1 MAEFPLL
8 PIPAPGIDQ
17 RPAGAGGGANLRLPT
32 RQRQGQRFQPTFQR
46 LQDVFDNDR
55 DPLTLR
61 RDPAGIAPER
71 ALVLEIA
78 GSVDAFY
85 QAIGRIPGLE
95 YLGDEEMEFDADAD
109 FAVRDTRSGREGEDR
124 ADKPVGGRLYVAMPD
139 MEALRQLVRL
149 WERYQADQRPTPG
162 FGPWFEVFRHL
173 YRIRAWGPSDRI
185 SEETVAYFNDELA
198 ERPDS
203 RVRMEVELWSYQNQ
217 ERQRQTISRFE
228 EVVRESGG
236 EILHKASIP
245 EIAYEA
251 ALVDLPAAEVRRLAR
266 REEIALAIC
275 DEVMLVR
282 PQSTATFPTK
292 VDALEVGVPVEPV
305 GAKDGPPIAA
315 LFDGV
320 PVQRHRLLDGR
331 IVLDDPDNISD
342 MSVVSERRHGTEM
355 TSLILHG
362 DRNLREPPLQR
373 SIYLRPVLYAPGNGG
388 NERTQP
394 DRLLIDTIYR
404 AVLRMKEGDGAGEA
418 TAPNV
423 FIVNLS
429 LGDENRPFTG
439 AMSPWGRLL
448 DYLAERFGILFIVS
462 AGNVRDS
469 LPVPAFNGI
478 TELEAATA
486 EERQQAI
493 LNALGEQRS
502 QRTLLSPAEA
512 LNVITVGAWH
522 EDALNGAQPSH
533 ITYAPFVEEGPNI
546 TSAMG
551 LGHRKVI
558 KPDIFM
564 PGGRERF
571 SMASAGMGLNIRPSL
586 PGRLFGLRVA
596 IPDAG
601 GRLDQEGL
609 TAGTSAA
616 AALATRAAH
625 RLFDALVDDDN
636 GSILADVDPRYYG
649 VIVKALLAH
658 RARWGEMGVLLED
671 MYGPIGRG
679 THVARRD
686 NIARVLGFG
695 RPIVEEAMSC
705 TANRATLVGYGEVT
719 ADGTASLYRVPL
731 PGSLERVTEPRS
743 VTLTLAWFSPVN
755 IRHRAYR
762 RAKLEIKPDDF
773 DSNVGVKRG
782 TVQPSEKSVPRGS
795 LFHVHFEGE
804 KAVTFVDDGHLR
816 FRVFCREQG
825 GALDQ
830 SIRYGLAVTVE
841 AGENVPVY
849 QEIRQRLGVRPRAAG
864 AATST
869 KQ

>member
-8 PIPAPGIDQ
+8 PIPAPGIDR
-17 RPAGAGGGANLRLPT
+17 RPAGPRGGANLRLPT

-46 LQDVFDNDR
+46 LQDVLDNDR
-55 DPLTLR
+55 DPLFLR
-61 RDPAGIAPER
+61 RDPTGIAPER

-78 GSVDAFY
+78 GAVDTFY
-85 QAIGRIPGLE
+85 QAIGRVPGLE
-95 YLGDEEMEFDADAD
+95 YLGDEEREFDADED
-109 FAVRDTRSGREGEDR
+109 FAVPDRRKGREGEDR

-139 MEALRQLVRL
+139 TGALRQLVGIWR
-149 WERYQADQRPTPG
+149 RYQDGQRPIEG
-162 FGPWFEVFRHL
+162 FGPWFEVFRRL
-173 YRIRAWGPSDRI
+173 YRLRVWGPSDRI
-185 SEETVAYFNDELA
+185 PEETIAYFNDQLA
-198 ERPDS
+198 AHPES
-203 RVRMEVELWSYQNQ
+203 RVRMEFELWSYRSH
-217 ERQRQTISRFE
+217 ERQRQTNSRFE
-228 EVVRESGG
+228 EAVRAADG
-236 EILHKASIP
+236 EILHQASNP

-251 ALVDLPAAEVRRLAR
+251 ALIDLPAAEARRLAR
-266 REEIALAIC
+266 REEVALAIC
-275 DEVMLVR
+275 DEVMFVR

-292 VDALEVGVPVEPV
+292 VDALDASEPVEPA
-305 GAKDGPPIAA
+305 GTGEGPPIAA

-320 PVQRHRLLDGR
+320 HVQRHRLLDGR

-342 MSVVSERRHGTEM
+342 ISVVSERRHGTEM
-355 TSLILHG
+355 ASLILHG
-362 DRNLREPPLQR
+362 DRNLREPALQR
-373 SIYLRPVLYAPGNGG
+373 SIYLRPVLYAPGNGE

-404 AVLRMKEGDGAGEA
+404 AVLRMKEGDGGGEA

-439 AMSPWGRLL
+439 TMTPWGRLL

-478 TELEAATA
+478 TELEAATP
-486 EERQQAI
+486 EERRRAI
-493 LNALGEQRS
+493 LEALGEQRS

-512 LNVITVGAWH
+512 LNVVTVGAWY
-522 EDALNGAQPSH
+522 EDALDGAQPSH
-533 ITYAPFVEEGPNI
+533 FTYSPYVEEGPNI

-571 SMASAGMGLNIRPSL
+571 SMASAGTGLSIRPA
-586 PGRLFGLRVA
+586 PPARLYGLRVA
-596 IPDAG
+596 IPDTSG
-601 GRLDQEGL
+601 KLDQEGL

-625 RLFDALVDDDN
+625 RLFDALVDEDN
-636 GSILADVDPRYYG
+636 GSILAHVDPMYYG
-649 VIVKALLAH
+649 VVVKALLAH
-658 RARWGEMGVLLED
+658 RAHWGELGVLLEGI
-671 MYGPIGRG
+671 YGPTGQG
-679 THVARRD
+679 AHVPRRD
-686 NIARVLGFG
+686 NITRVLGYG

-705 TANRATLVGYGEVT
+705 TPNRATLVGYGEV
-719 ADGTASLYRVPL
+719 APDGTAAVYRIPL
-731 PGSLERVTEPRS
+731 PASLERVTEPRS

-773 DSNVGVKRG
+773 DSKVGVNRG
-782 TVQPSEKSVPRGS
+782 RVQPSDKSVPRGS
-795 LFHVHFEGE
+795 LFHVHYEGE

-816 FRVFCREQG
+816 LLVFCREQG

-841 AGENVPVY
+841 AGENVSVY
-849 QEIRQRLGVRPRAAG
+849 QEIRQRLRVQPRAAG
-864 AATST
+864 SAIST

>member
-17 RPAGAGGGANLRLPT
+17 RPAGPRGGSNLRLPT
-32 RQRQGQRFQPTFQR
+32 LRRQGQRFQPTFQR
-46 LQDVFDNDR
+46 LRDVFDNDR

-78 GSVDAFY
+78 GSVDTFY
-85 QAIGRIPGLE
+85 QAIGCIPGLE

-109 FAVRDTRSGREGEDR
+109 FAVRDTRKGREGKVRDDR
-124 ADKPVGGRLYVAMPD
+124 PVGGRLYVAMPD
-139 MEALRQLVRL
+139 TGALRQLVSL
-149 WERYQADQRPTPG
+149 WERYQAGQEPARG
-162 FGPWFEVFRHL
+162 FGPWFEVFRRL
-173 YRIRAWGPSDRI
+173 YGMRVWGPSDRI
-185 SEETVAYFNDELA
+185 SEETIAYFNDELA
-198 ERPDS
+198 ARPES
-203 RVRMEVELWSYQNQ
+203 RVRMEVELCSYGSH

-228 EVVRESGG
+228 EAVRAADG
-236 EILHKASIP
+236 EILHQASIP

-251 ALVDLPAAEVRRLAR
+251 ALVDLPAAETRRLAR
-266 REEIALAIC
+266 REEVALAIC
-275 DEVMLVR
+275 DEVMFVR
-282 PQSTATFPTK
+282 PQSTATFPTE
-292 VDALEVGVPVEPV
+292 VDALDAGEPVEPV

-331 IVLDDPDNISD
+331 LVLDDPDNFSD
-342 MSVVSERRHGTEM
+342 ISVVSERRHGTEM

-362 DRNLREPPLQR
+362 DRNLREPALQR
-373 SIYLRPVLYAPGNGG
+373 SIYLRPVLYAPGNGES
-388 NERTQP
+388 ERIQP
-394 DRLLIDTIYR
+394 DRLLIDTINR
-404 AVLRMKEGDGAGEA
+404 AVLRMKEGDGDGEA

-439 AMSPWGRLL
+439 TMSPWGRLL

-462 AGNVRDS
+462 AGNVSDS

-478 TELEAATA
+478 TELEAAA
-486 EERQQAI
+486 PEERQRAI

-512 LNVITVGAWH
+512 LNVVTVGAWY
-522 EDALNGAQPSH
+522 EDALDGTQQSH
-533 ITYAPFVEEGPNI
+533 ITYAPYVEEGPNI

-571 SMASAGMGLNIRPSL
+571 SMRSAGTGLSIRPAP
-586 PGRLFGLRVA
+586 PGRLYGLRVA
-596 IPDAG
+596 IPDTG

-625 RLFDALVDDDN
+625 RLFDALVDEDN
-636 GSILADVDPRYYG
+636 GSLLADVDPMYYG

-658 RARWGEMGVLLED
+658 RARWGKIGDFLEEI
-671 MYGPIGRG
+671 YGPTGRG
-679 THVARRD
+679 THVSRRD
-686 NIARVLGFG
+686 NIARVLGYG

-719 ADGTASLYRVPL
+719 ADGTAALFRVPL

-773 DSNVGVKRG
+773 VSRVGVKRG
-782 TVQPSEKSVPRGS
+782 MAQPSEKSVPRGS
-795 LFHVHFEGE
+795 LFHVHYKGD

-816 FRVFCREQG
+816 FHVFCREQG

-849 QEIRQRLGVRPRAAG
+849 QEIRQRLRVQTRVAGSAA
-864 AATST
+864 ST
-869 KQ
+869 TR

>member
-32 RQRQGQRFQPTFQR
+32 RQRQGLRFQPTFQR

-78 GSVDAFY
+78 GSVDGFY
-85 QAIGRIPGLE
+85 QAIGRVAGLE

-109 FAVRDTRSGREGEDR
+109 FAVPDRRKGREGEDR

-139 MEALRQLVRL
+139 TEALRQLVRL
-149 WERYQADQRPTPG
+149 WERYQADQRPAPG

-173 YRIRAWGPSDRI
+173 YRMRAWGPSDRI

-203 RVRMEVELWSYQNQ
+203 RVRMEFELWSYQSQ

-228 EVVRESGG
+228 EAVREAGG
-236 EILHKASIP
+236 KILHQASIP

-251 ALVDLPAAEVRRLAR
+251 ALIDLPAAETRHLAR
-266 REEIALAIC
+266 REEVALAIC
-275 DEVMLVR
+275 DEVMFVR
-282 PQSTATFPTK
+282 PQSTATFPTE
-292 VDALEVGVPVEPV
+292 VDALDAGEPIESV

-320 PVQRHRLLDGR
+320 PVQGHRLLDGR

-342 MSVVSERRHGTEM
+342 ISVVSERRHGTEM

-362 DRNLREPPLQR
+362 DRNLSEPPLQR

-388 NERTQP
+388 NERTQS

-404 AVLRMKEGDGAGEA
+404 AILRMKEGEGGGKA
-418 TAPNV
+418 TAPDV

-429 LGDENRPFTG
+429 LGDENRPFSGT
-439 AMSPWGRLL
+439 MSPWARLL

-493 LNALGEQRS
+493 LKALGEQRS

-522 EDALNGAQPSH
+522 EDAVNGAQPLH
-533 ITYAPFVEEGPNI
+533 ITYAPYVEEGPNI

-571 SMASAGMGLNIRPSL
+571 SMASAGMGLSIRPAL

-625 RLFDALVDDDN
+625 RLYDALVDDDN
-636 GSILADVDPRYYG
+636 GSFLADVDPRYYG

-671 MYGPIGRG
+671 LYGPTGRG
-679 THVARRD
+679 THVPRRD
-686 NIARVLGFG
+686 NIARVLGYG

-719 ADGTASLYRVPL
+719 ADGTAARYRVPL
-731 PGSLERVTEPRS
+731 PGSLERVTAPRS

-773 DSNVGVKRG
+773 DSNVGVKRR
-782 TVQPSEKSVPRGS
+782 TAQPSDKSVPRGS
-795 LFHVHFEGE
+795 LFHVHYEGDQ
-804 KAVTFVDDGHLR
+804 AVTFVDDGHLR
-816 FRVFCREQG
+816 FLVFCREQG

-841 AGENVPVY
+841 AGENVSVY

-864 AATST
+864 AATSR